1 MAPVEKFIQQRDL
14 RKVDILFRFFSEIN
28 FAGGSVKASGKAKFV
43 KKDSSTDSLENL
55 QNLMTMIN
63 PASETAAAVIKE
75 LSTNNPIVLEEL
87 STVEFSDLLKMFK
100 FVMSESENVE
110 EAIRNIFRSVQQHGA
125 LKYSQHVSKQMR
137 AESEDDKL
145 SSEQS
150 DEDLLSKIVSE
161 YMGQNKVFSYYTKEK
176 FLRIFFR
183 KSSTCLEMRK
193 WVC

>member
-75 LSTNNPIVLEEL
+75 LSTNNPSVLEEL

-100 FVMSESENVE
+100 FVMSESGSVE
-110 EAIRNIFRSVQQHGA
+110 VAIKNIFRSVQQHGA

-137 AESEDDKL
+137 AESADDKL

-161 YMGQNKVFSYYTKEK
+161 YMGQNKV
-176 FLRIFFR
+176 
-183 KSSTCLEMRK
+183 C
-193 WVC
+193 